1 MIDTLTKLQRLGISY
16 LLSEYANK
24 RMSDLEKGGIIR
36 FMTNYLGKFTDMY
49 VYIRND
55 KYPTIVCTFE
65 MKEEIND
72 RVEYEFDYDS
82 EIKMFR
88 VYEKG
93 GQS

>member
-16 LLSEYANK
+16 LLSEYAN
-24 RMSDLEKGGIIR
+24 RHMSDLKKGGTIR
-36 FMTNYLGKFTDMY
+36 FMTNYLGEFTNMF
-49 VYIRND
+49 VHIKND
-55 KYPTIVCTFE
+55 KYPVIESTFD

-72 RVEYEFDYDS
+72 RVEYEFDYDP

-88 VYEKG
+88 IYEKG